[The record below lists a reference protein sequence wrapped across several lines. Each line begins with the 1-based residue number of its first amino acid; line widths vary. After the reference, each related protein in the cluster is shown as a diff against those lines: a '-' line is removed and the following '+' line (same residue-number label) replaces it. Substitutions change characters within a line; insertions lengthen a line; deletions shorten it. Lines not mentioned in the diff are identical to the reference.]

1 MLSWNKIIWLDGHMT
16 NLNQSGGLLQSSKLL
31 LLHSS
36 IGSYAIVYD
45 IECLDIEYSF
55 SLHYCGLSLT
65 FIFSSS
71 YLISH
76 TNISRKE
83 TSDFTIIF
91 AITVKTVF
99 EGN

>member
-1 MLSWNKIIWLDGHMT
+1 MT

-55 SLHYCGLSLT
+55 SLHYPAALNRNNSVPQPAATT
-65 FIFSSS
+65 FA
-71 YLISH
+71 
-76 TNISRKE
+76 
-83 TSDFTIIF
+83 F
-91 AITVKTVF
+91 ASV
-99 EGN
+99 

>member
-1 MLSWNKIIWLDGHMT
+1 MT

-55 SLHYCGLSLT
+55 SLHYCGLSFT
-65 FIFSSS
+65 D
-71 YLISH
+71 
-76 TNISRKE
+76 TNVC
-83 TSDFTIIF
+83 TSF
-91 AITVKTVF
+91 
-99 EGN
+99 GSL